1 MSRPQILNSQRCSNV
16 PCDRIARWKCIGCEK
31 VKYFELVLAIF
42 QVKFQ
47 IRISIIKLRLFTVEK
62 NVKKII
68 GVKDM
73 KMSVRPISKG
83 SCESPTV
90 KYAYVRLFT
99 VL

>member
-1 MSRPQILNSQRCSNV
+1 M
-16 PCDRIARWKCIGCEK
+16 
-31 VKYFELVLAIF
+31 
-42 QVKFQ
+42 
-47 IRISIIKLRLFTVEK
+47 EK

>member
-1 MSRPQILNSQRCSNV
+1 M
-16 PCDRIARWKCIGCEK
+16 
-31 VKYFELVLAIF
+31 
-42 QVKFQ
+42 
-47 IRISIIKLRLFTVEK
+47 EK

-73 KMSVRPISKG
+73 KMSVRPTSKG

-90 KYAYVRLFT
+90 EYAYVRLFT